1 MSQAS
6 RMASEELQRA
16 NEETRSAWNQNAAFW
31 DERMGEGNDFV
42 EVLIWPATE
51 RLLELRPGERVLDIA
66 CGNGLSSRRLAAMGA
81 HVVAFD
87 FSEEM
92 IAYARQRTTRYAE
105 RIEYLVLDA
114 TDEAALLALGESSF
128 DAAICNMALFDMAE
142 IKPLMRALA
151 RLLRPP
157 CPAQAGLY
165 PAQAGPRPGG
175 RFVFSVLHPCF
186 NSPHMAHVA
195 EMEDREGDIV
205 TVYSVKVFGY
215 LSSTVARAVAIQG
228 QPQPQLVFH
237 RPLQVLLGA
246 GFDAG
251 FVLDG
256 LEERAFPPDHPAR
269 KNALGW
275 GPNFSEIPPVLVARM
290 RLV

>member
-1 MSQAS
+1 MSEVS
-6 RMASEELQRA
+6 RVVTENLQQA
-16 NEETRSAWNQNAAFW
+16 NEAARSAWDQNAAFW

-92 IAYARQRTTRYAE
+92 IAYARERTTQYTE

-114 TDEAALLALGESSF
+114 TDEAALLALGEGSF

-151 RLLRPP
+151 R
-157 CPAQAGLY
+157 GL
-165 PAQAGPRPGG
+165 RPGG

-205 TVYSVKVFGY
+205 TIYSVKVFGY
-215 LSSTVARAVAIQG
+215 ISPTVARAVAIRG
-228 QPQPQLVFH
+228 QPKPQLVFH

-246 GFDAG
+246 AFDAG
-251 FVLDG
+251 FILDG
-256 LEERAFPPDHPAR
+256 LEERAFPPDHPAG
-269 KNALGW
+269 KNPLGW
-275 GPNFSEIPPVLVARM
+275 GANFSEIPPVLVARM